1 MKLRDYARKMGVRYE
16 TAWRW
21 FKQGHLA
28 GQQLP
33 SGTIVI
39 FAPEKIGAT
48 QQPVSVAVYARVSAA
63 ENRSDLE
70 RQADRLIAYS
80 SAKGYQLAQVV
91 KAVGS
96 GVNDSRPRFLRLL
109 ADPSIGVIVVE
120 HQDRATRFGFR
131 YLETLL
137 EQQGRR
143 IEVVNL
149 AEDGREDLVS
159 DLVSDLVAIV
169 YLFSARLY
177 GQRRAK
183 RNTEV
188 IIKELTEGEEMNA
201 TGGTASHR
209 SPRPPLGGD

>member
-39 FAPEKIGAT
+39 LAPEEIGAT

-63 ENRSDLE
+63 ENRPDLE

-91 KAVGS
+91 KEVGS

-143 IEVVNL
+143 IEVVNR
-149 AEDGREDLVS
+149 AEDGREDL
-159 DLVSDLVAIV
+159 LSDLVAIV
-169 YLFSARLY
+169 YSFSARLY

-183 RNTEV
+183 RHTEV
-188 IIKELTEGEEMNA
+188 IIKELTEGEELNA
-201 TGGTASHR
+201 PGGTASHR

>member
-1 MKLRDYARKMGVRYE
+1 MKLSEYARKMGVRYE

-21 FKQGHLA
+21 FKQGHLQ

-39 FAPEKIGAT
+39 FPPEERLET
-48 QQPVSVAVYARVSAA
+48 HQPMSVAVYARVSAA
-63 ENRSDLE
+63 EHRPDLE
-70 RQADRLIAYS
+70 RQADRLIAYC
-80 SAKGYQLAQVV
+80 SAKGYQLAQVI
-91 KAVGS
+91 KEVGS
-96 GVNDSRPRFLRLL
+96 GINDRRPRFLRLL

-120 HQDRATRFGFR
+120 HKDRATRFGFR

-159 DLVSDLVAIV
+159 DLVAIV
-169 YLFSARLY
+169 YALSARLY

-183 RNTEV
+183 RKTAG
-188 IIKELTEGEEMNA
+188 IIKELTEGEDTDA
-201 TGGTASHR
+201 VGRTTSH
-209 SPRPPLGGD
+209 

>member
-39 FAPEKIGAT
+39 FAPEEIGAT
-48 QQPVSVAVYARVSAA
+48 QQPVSIAVYARVAAA
-63 ENRSDLE
+63 ENRPDLE

-91 KAVGS
+91 KEVGS

-120 HQDRATRFGFR
+120 HKDRATRFGFR

-143 IEVVNL
+143 IEVVNRV
-149 AEDGREDLVS
+149 EDGREDLVS
-159 DLVSDLVAIV
+159 DLVAIV
-169 YLFSARLY
+169 YSFSARLY

-183 RNTEV
+183 RKTEA

>member
-39 FAPEKIGAT
+39 FAPEEIGET
-48 QQPVSVAVYARVSAA
+48 QQPVSVAVYARVAAA
-63 ENRSDLE
+63 ENRPDLE

-80 SAKGYQLAQVV
+80 SAKGSQIAQVV
-91 KAVGS
+91 KEVGS

-120 HQDRATRFGFR
+120 HKARATRFGFR

-143 IEVVNL
+143 IEVVNR
-149 AEDGREDLVS
+149 AEDGREDL
-159 DLVSDLVAIV
+159 LSDLVAIV
-169 YLFSARLY
+169 YSFSARLY

-183 RNTEV
+183 RHTEV
-188 IIKELTEGEEMNA
+188 IIKELTEGEELNA
-201 TGGTASHR
+201 PGGTASHR

>member
-39 FAPEKIGAT
+39 FAPEEIGAT

-63 ENRSDLE
+63 EHRPDLE

-91 KAVGS
+91 KEVGS

-120 HQDRATRFGFR
+120 HKDRATRFGFR

-143 IEVVNL
+143 IEVVTL

-159 DLVSDLVAIV
+159 DLVALVYA
-169 YLFSARLY
+169 FSARLY

-183 RNTEV
+183 RKTEA

-209 SPRPPLGGD
+209 SPRPPLGSD